1 MVDSEVIERLLDV
14 IGECVAEGTMRY
26 ERGNDGKLYVR
37 LLESR
42 GLFEVVPGGLIRR
55 RCPNRIA
62 S

>member
-26 ERGNDGKLYVR
+26 ERGDNNRIYVR
-37 LLESR
+37 LAES
-42 GLFEVVPGGLIRR
+42 GALFEIVPGGLIRMR
-55 RCPNRIA
+55 HPNRMD